1 MLTGENFVGYTRSAK
16 GSSVFQTFNPVQND
30 FLPSHFTEAT
40 DEEID
45 EACIL
50 AQEAF
55 VILSQQ
61 PFRNRAIFLR
71 KIILEMNAATIHILQ
86 CYCLESGLTKDRAA
100 VEFERTIKQIE
111 LFADY
116 IEKGTFL
123 EASIDKGDLN
133 RIPPKPDLRKKMVGI
148 GPVLVF
154 GASNFPLAY
163 STVGGDTISAFAAGC
178 PVIVKSHPMH
188 AGTSE
193 LVAQCIVR
201 AAKAAEMPEG
211 IFSNLNG
218 KSFDVGQ
225 KLVLHPMI
233 KAVGFTGSHAGGR
246 ALFDLASKRK
256 EPIPVFAE
264 MGSVNPIII
273 FPDAILFDRKKWVE
287 RIAFSVT
294 NDAGQFCTK
303 PGILFVLKTDES
315 RIFVEELKQ
324 EILRKS
330 SVSMLHPDILNRYI
344 KRLDEV
350 WNCLGVI
357 QEIAP
362 SNDAQNEGPNAVS
375 VCGIADF
382 LNAEALHEEVFGPHT
397 IVVECN
403 SLQDVLAGLDKLGG
417 QLTCTLI
424 GSEKEFL
431 IQKEFISVIQQKAGR
446 LIFNG
451 VPTGVEVNAS
461 SHHGGPYPATT
472 DSRFT
477 AVGVDATKRFCRP
490 VVFQNCPIELL
501 PDELKNKNV
510 FNIIRRVNG
519 IFKTEDINDE
529 R

>member
-16 GSSVFQTFNPVQND
+16 GSSVFQTFNPIQND

-55 VILSQQ
+55 VILSQE
-61 PFRNRAIFLR
+61 PFRKRALFLR
-71 KIILEMNAATIHILQ
+71 KIILELNAFKDQILE
-86 CYCLESGLTKDRAA
+86 CYNLESGLTLDRASI
-100 VEFERTIKQIE
+100 EFQRTISQIE

-116 IEKGTFL
+116 IDKGTFL
-123 EASIDKGDLN
+123 EVSIDTGDLN

-163 STVGGDTISAFAAGC
+163 STAGGDTISAFAAGC

-188 AGTSE
+188 AGTGE
-193 LVAQCIVR
+193 LVAQCVVK

-211 IFSNLNG
+211 IFSHLNG
-218 KSFDVGQ
+218 KSYGVGK
-225 KLVLHPMI
+225 KLVLHHII

-273 FPDAILFDRKKWVE
+273 LPDAILLDRKKWVE
-287 RIAFSVT
+287 RIALSVT

-303 PGILFVLKTDES
+303 PGVLFVLKTDES

-330 SVSMLHPDILNRYI
+330 SVSMLHPDILNRYK
-344 KRLDEV
+344 KRLEEV
-350 WNCLGVI
+350 SYSIGIC

-362 SNDAQNEGPNAVS
+362 SNDALNEGPNAVS
-375 VCGIADF
+375 VCGVADF
-382 LNAEALHEEVFGPHT
+382 LNAEKLYEEVFGPH
-397 IVVECN
+397 ILVVECE
-403 SLQDVLAGLDKLGG
+403 SQHDFLAGIDKLGG

-431 IQKEFISVIQQKAGR
+431 IQNELISVIQQKAGR

-461 SHHGGPYPATT
+461 SNHGGPYPAST

-477 AVGVDATKRFCRP
+477 AVGVDAIKRFCRP
-490 VVFQNCPIELL
+490 LVFQNCPDKLL
-501 PDELKNKNV
+501 PMELRNKNV
-510 FNIIRRVNG
+510 LNLTRRVNG
-519 IFKTEDINDE
+519 IFVTEDIIDQ

>member
-1 MLTGENFVGYTRSAK
+1 MLTGENFVGYIRSAK
-16 GSSVFQTFNPVQND
+16 SHSVFQTFNPVKNG
-30 FLPSHFTEAT
+30 FLPTCFAEAT

-45 EACIL
+45 KASNL
-50 AQEAF
+50 AQEAYDF
-55 VILSQQ
+55 LSQQ
-61 PFRNRAIFLR
+61 PFLKRAIFLR
-71 KIILEMNAATIHILQ
+71 KIILEMNAAKVQILEY
-86 CYCLESGLTKDRAA
+86 YCLESGLSKDRAA
-100 VEFERTIKQIE
+100 IEFQRTINQIE

-116 IEKGTFL
+116 IEKGSFL
-123 EASIDKGDLN
+123 EVSIDTGDLN

-188 AGTSE
+188 AGTGE
-193 LVAQCIVR
+193 LVAQCVVN
-201 AAKAAEMPEG
+201 AAKSSEMPNG
-211 IFSNLNG
+211 VFSNLNG

-233 KAVGFTGSHAGGR
+233 KAVGFTGSHLGGR
-246 ALFDLASKRK
+246 QLFDLASKRK

-273 FPDAILFDRKKWVE
+273 LPEAILLDRIKWVE

-303 PGILFVLKTDES
+303 PGILFVPKIDEVI
-315 RIFVEELKQ
+315 IFAEELKQ

-330 SVSMLHPDILNRYI
+330 NVSMLHPDILNRYK

-350 WNCLGVI
+350 ANCIGVH
-357 QEIAP
+357 QEISL
-362 SNDAQNEGPNAVS
+362 SNDDRNEGPNAIS
-375 VCGIADF
+375 ESTIIDF
-382 LNAEALHEEVFGPHT
+382 LNSERLHEEVFGPHLL
-397 IVVECN
+397 VVEFD
-403 SLQDVLAGLDKLGG
+403 SLSDVLAGIDKLGG

-431 IQKEFISVIQQKAGR
+431 IQKEVINVIQRKTGR

-461 SHHGGPYPATT
+461 SNHGGPYPATT

-477 AVGVDATKRFCRP
+477 AVGEDAIKRFVRP
-490 VVFQNCPIELL
+490 VVLQNCPDELL
-501 PDELKNKNV
+501 PIELKNKNLLH
-510 FNIIRRVNG
+510 IMRRVNG
-519 IFKTEDINDE
+519 ILDIGDVID
-529 R
+529 